1 MAAPMGQFSTYD
13 REPTATMIVDRSL
26 RETTPGVYES
36 IARLPAAGDYDAL
49 VVIDRPRIVH
59 CFPLSIAPAAG
70 PAPETSLT
78 TRVEPLVRETTVRSG
93 SPVRIALR
101 LTDAGGTPLAGVA
114 DAQVLVVAAGVWQ
127 VREMLEP
134 EPKGI
139 YGLTVVPPAP
149 GLYDVYFTAASRQMP
164 YQRVFTFEAVP
175 ETRLNRA
182 SR

>member
-1 MAAPMGQFSTYD
+1 M
-13 REPTATMIVDRSL
+13 
-26 RETTPGVYES
+26 
-36 IARLPAAGDYDAL
+36 
-49 VVIDRPRIVH
+49 H